1 VSNTEDKRLVP
12 PASPE
17 AEAVVV
23 GALLSDLYQ
32 DRTLAYLDDITPSDF
47 SVPTYKQIFQAILS
61 MMAEGITPDEVLV
74 NIQLPNVKTSE
85 LVDLQ
90 SRGCIPNSLPH
101 YISILHEHRRGRKLC
116 ATITTVA
123 QEFSQGAEYEK
134 LENYLLSALN
144 DDIAGS
150 DTSSVCEG
158 IDTEQMLTGDGE
170 QGGVCTGIT
179 EIDRALCGGIRP
191 GEVCLLAARTSV
203 GKSALAVEIALNAVE
218 LGWETL
224 YMSYEM
230 PKNQLWKRL
239 LAYQSGVS
247 LRKFRNGLF
256 TGFEQGKIRNAKET
270 IMEYMPKF
278 RVNTCANTPDKL
290 SRLVRVEQVRGAAQ
304 FLVIDH
310 AGRMQMDDRANASG
324 YERMSAI
331 INRTKDLAIQLNI
344 PVLMLWQLSRSVER
358 KEDKRPGM
366 EDLRDSGQ
374 AEEIADMIMFLSR
387 DNYYD
392 TTIPWD
398 EAEVVINI
406 AKARDGAYIG
416 DLKIPWK
423 RILCRPEDEEPRM
436 QVGQQS
442 WQDEGK

>member
-1 VSNTEDKRLVP
+1 M
-12 PASPE
+12 
-17 AEAVVV
+17 
-23 GALLSDLYQ
+23 SDLYQ

-47 SVPTYKQIFQAILS
+47 SVPTYKQIFQAILG

-74 NIQLPNVKTSE
+74 NIQLPDVKISE

-90 SRGCIPNSLPH
+90 GRGCIPNRMPH
-101 YISILHEHRRGRKLC
+101 YLDILHEHRRGRKLC

-134 LENYLLSALN
+134 LENYLLTALN
-144 DDIAGS
+144 DDNTTS

-158 IDTEQMLTGDGE
+158 IDLEQMLTGNNE

-256 TGFEQGKIRNAKET
+256 SGFEQGKIRNAKET

-278 RVNTCANTPDKL
+278 RVNTSANTPDKL
-290 SRLVRVEQVRGAAQ
+290 SRLVRVEQIRGAAQ

-310 AGRMQMDDRANASG
+310 AGRMQMEDRTNASG
-324 YERMSAI
+324 YERMSTI

-423 RILCRPEDEEPRM
+423 RILCRPEDDEPRM
-436 QVGQQS
+436 RVGQQS
-442 WQDEGK
+442 WQEGM